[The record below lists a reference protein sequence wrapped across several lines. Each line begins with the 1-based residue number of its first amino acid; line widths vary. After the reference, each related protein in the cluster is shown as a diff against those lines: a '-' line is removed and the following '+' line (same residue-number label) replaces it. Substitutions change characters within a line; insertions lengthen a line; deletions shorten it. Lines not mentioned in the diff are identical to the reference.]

1 MDLPELP
8 LINRFIF
15 DIDGT
20 LTPSRCEM
28 DPRFRKW
35 FVTFQKKHPV
45 YLVTGSDRVKTL
57 EQVGLDV
64 YNHSQRVYNCSGS
77 DTWEESVNTFTNEWK
92 LPIDE
97 WVFLKQHLDR
107 SPFPLRTGIHF
118 EDRPG
123 MCNFSV
129 VGRGATRRERK
140 QYVEYDQ
147 EHNERATIA
156 AKFIKEYPHLEAKV
170 GGETGIDIFPKGSN
184 KSQILRDFGKDDC
197 LHFFGDA
204 MLPEGN
210 DYPLKEPIVNNNLG
224 YAYTIEDYT
233 ETWEILEQ
241 TDW

>member
-1 MDLPELP
+1 
-8 LINRFIF
+8 
-15 DIDGT
+15 
-20 LTPSRCEM
+20 M

-35 FVTFQKKHPV
+35 FVEFQKQNAV
-45 YLVTGSDRVKTL
+45 YLVTGSDKVKTI
-57 EQVGLDV
+57 EQVGFDV

-77 DTWEESVNTFTNEWK
+77 DTWEQDVNIFTNEWK

-129 VGRGATRRERK
+129 VGRGATKKERR

-147 EHNERATIA
+147 ENQERATIA
-156 AKFIKEYPHLEAKV
+156 AKFIKEFPHLEAKV

-210 DYPLKEPIVNNNLG
+210 DYPLKQIIVDKDLG
-224 YAYTIEDYT
+224 YAYTIEDYK
-233 ETWEILEQ
+233 ETWEILRD
-241 TDW
+241 TDWSPKLL